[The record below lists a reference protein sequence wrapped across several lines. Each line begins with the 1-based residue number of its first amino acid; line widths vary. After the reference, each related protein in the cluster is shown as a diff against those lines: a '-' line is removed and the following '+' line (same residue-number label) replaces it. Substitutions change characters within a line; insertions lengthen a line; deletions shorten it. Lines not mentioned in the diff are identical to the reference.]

1 MEEDFR
7 GECKIR
13 TLGGTG
19 NVKEEETRR
28 KTGGLFIV
36 RLG

>member
-1 MEEDFR
+1 M
-7 GECKIR
+7 R

-28 KTGGLFIV
+28 KRGGLFIV
-36 RLG
+36 RYLGKVK

>member
-1 MEEDFR
+1 M
-7 GECKIR
+7 R

-19 NVKEEETRR
+19 NAKDEETRR

-36 RLG
+36 RLGTVR

>member
-1 MEEDFR
+1 M
-7 GECKIR
+7 R

-36 RLG
+36 RLGTVR